1 MSKAMERGPADAGL
15 ACGEGEGTAERP
27 ASDGPVA
34 GLVGKK
40 PPRVPVGCPE
50 LAQIVQNSLRQGDDP
65 LFVTLA
71 DDPQQAIDA
80 VDSRN
85 LEGGCLSGTQAAG
98 VDEGCA
104 GPVDGVPQARKE
116 TTDLGIAERMGE
128 ALLLGLAD
136 LFFENSAHSRLS
148 VCR

>member
-1 MSKAMERGPADAGL
+1 MLAVCRRFEQDLDNCEIDAAFDQPGGVAVTKAMERGPADAGL
-15 ACGEGEGTAERP
+15 VCGEGEGAAERP

-40 PPRVPVGCPE
+40 PPWVPVGGPE
-50 LAQIVQNSLRQGDDP
+50 LAQVLQNCLGQGDDP

-98 VDEGCA
+98 VD
-104 GPVDGVPQARKE
+104 DG
-116 TTDLGIAERMGE
+116 
-128 ALLLGLAD
+128 
-136 LFFENSAHSRLS
+136 
-148 VCR
+148 